1 MGCSG
6 VLWCTVVR
14 GGGGGVS
21 REMDKGIGS
30 EIDSDV
36 DSDIDTGNEWDPQ
49 WVVGSEQ

>member
-1 MGCSG
+1 MRDSLFHSSG

-14 GGGGGVS
+14 GDAGGVS
-21 REMDKGIGS
+21 RNMDKEIGS

-49 WVVGSEQ
+49 